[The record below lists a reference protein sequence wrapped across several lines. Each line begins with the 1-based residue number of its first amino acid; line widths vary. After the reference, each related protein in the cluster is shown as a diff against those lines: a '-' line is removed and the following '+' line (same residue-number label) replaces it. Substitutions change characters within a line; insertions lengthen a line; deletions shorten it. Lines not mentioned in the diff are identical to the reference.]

1 MPVFFKKQILVSFS
15 VALLASLG
23 GCITLVN
30 HIPGSI
36 AIKVEPV
43 LAEGQLLLQCEASSS
58 GKCYFLI
65 GEQYDVVYEVVVG
78 ESKPIPAPK
87 QATPFCATFSNSFR
101 KLCNKNTFISPDGNQ
116 LIITQ
121 TWHPR

>member
-1 MPVFFKKQILVSFS
+1 MTLFLKKPILVSLS
-15 VALLASLG
+15 LALLASLG
-23 GCITLVN
+23 GCITFIN

-36 AIKVEPV
+36 AIKVVPV
-43 LAEGQLLLQCEASSS
+43 VAEGQLLLQCEASSS

-65 GEQYDVVYEVVVG
+65 GDQYDVVYEAVVG

-87 QATPFCATFSNSFR
+87 QPVPFCATFSNSFR
-101 KLCNKNTFISPDGNQ
+101 KLCNQNTFISPNGEY
-116 LIITQ
+116 LTITQ